1 MPITRT
7 LHGPAIPATNNGLV
21 ESAFVALQM
30 QGLAA
35 RPESTGARLLMQQGP
50 RKVDT
55 VNSYVQSFGVYTAYC
70 NSIGEDCYTFSVELA
85 FLFAAFMLTRIAR
98 TGRPIQSIR
107 TYFSAMNYCFK
118 IRSLGEPWMGGTI
131 TDLNR
136 MYELASKQ
144 WRIDRGI
151 SAGNLRTEIPGTGLR
166 VLFYDATAAM
176 QESITNLS
184 DKSHGSHT
192 VVCWFAVFLVQLLF
206 WFRADT
212 IAGYRPGDIRF
223 NQSGAMD
230 FTVRRLKRGTAH
242 AQPFSKSV
250 PAPQNPILAAV
261 FAVIRHAV
269 TLTDDE
275 GSFVFSNE
283 LWGDKPKQ
291 VSDQITKAMDSL
303 LRYDQLFISQG
314 SFVSSHSWRRTGASG
329 FAAAKGD
336 WHVLT
341 RWGMWKVHASA
352 EAYVNSEFQ
361 PDSIFVQ
368 LYEFLF
374 QTISA
379 SQTAESYNGWI
390 GYESASDLAED
401 GIFNDASLEQ

>member
-1 MPITRT
+1 M
-7 LHGPAIPATNNGLV
+7 
-21 ESAFVALQM
+21 
-30 QGLAA
+30 
-35 RPESTGARLLMQQGP
+35 
-50 RKVDT
+50 
-55 VNSYVQSFGVYTAYC
+55 
-70 NSIGEDCYTFSVELA
+70 
-85 FLFAAFMLTRIAR
+85 
-98 TGRPIQSIR
+98 
-107 TYFSAMNYCFK
+107 
-118 IRSLGEPWMGGTI
+118 
-131 TDLNR
+131 
-136 MYELASKQ
+136 
-144 WRIDRGI
+144 
-151 SAGNLRTEIPGTGLR
+151 
-166 VLFYDATAAM
+166 
-176 QESITNLS
+176 
-184 DKSHGSHT
+184 
-192 VVCWFAVFLVQLLF
+192 
-206 WFRADT
+206 
-212 IAGYRPGDIRF
+212 
-223 NQSGAMD
+223 
-230 FTVRRLKRGTAH
+230 
-242 AQPFSKSV
+242 
-250 PAPQNPILAAV
+250 PAPQNPLLAAV

-303 LRYDQLFISQG
+303 LRYDQLFIPQG

-401 GIFNDASLEQ
+401 GIFNDARLEQ